1 MDKCMEK
8 LLSLTMSDPQT
19 ETRRVTRLG
28 LDVTVR
34 ELPYDEVERC
44 GREGEDR
51 DLHYLLAATV
61 APNFRDEAWYRGKLG
76 CPTPIQALKKL
87 FRHGEV
93 KALVAVIDR
102 LNGYRGAVLS
112 NPEELENEAFFAT
125 AEALAKNAPGT

>member
-8 LLSLTMSDPQT
+8 LLSLTLSDPQT
-19 ETRRVTRLG
+19 DTRRVTRLG

-34 ELPYDEVERC
+34 ELTYDEVEKC
-44 GREGEDR
+44 TREKEDG
-51 DLHYLLAATV
+51 DLYYLLTATV
-61 APNFRDEAWYRGKLG
+61 SPNFRDEAWYTGKLG

-102 LNGYRGAVLS
+102 LNGYRSAVLS
-112 NPEELENEAFFAT
+112 DPKELENEAVGAT
-125 AEALAKNAPGT
+125 AAALAKNAPGT

>member
-8 LLSLTMSDPQT
+8 LLSLTLNDPQT

-44 GREGEDR
+44 GHEQENS

-61 APNFRDEAWYRGKLG
+61 SPNFRDEAWYRDKMG

-93 KALVAVIDR
+93 KALVSVIDR
-102 LNGYRGAVLS
+102 LNGYRCAALS
-112 NPEELENEAFFAT
+112 SPEELEKDAVNAT
-125 AEALAKNAPGT
+125 VEALGKNAQGT

>member
-28 LDVTVR
+28 LDVTVQ
-34 ELPYDEVERC
+34 ELSYDEVERC
-44 GREGEDR
+44 GREEKDR
-51 DLHYLLAATV
+51 DIHYLLAATV
-61 APNFRDEAWYRGKLG
+61 SPNFREEAWFKGKLG

-102 LNGYRGAVLS
+102 LNGYRSSALS
-112 NPEELENEAFFAT
+112 DPKELENEAVGAT
-125 AEALAKNAPGT
+125 AEALAKNAPGA

>member
-8 LLSLTMSDPQT
+8 LLSLTLSDPQT

-34 ELPYDEVERC
+34 ELPYDEVDRC
-44 GREGEDR
+44 GREENDR

-61 APNFRDEAWYRGKLG
+61 SPNFRDEAWYLGKLG

-102 LNGYRGAVLS
+102 LNGYRCAVLS
-112 NPEELENEAFFAT
+112 SPVEREAA
-125 AEALAKNAPGT
+125 ALAAAVEDLGKNAQGT